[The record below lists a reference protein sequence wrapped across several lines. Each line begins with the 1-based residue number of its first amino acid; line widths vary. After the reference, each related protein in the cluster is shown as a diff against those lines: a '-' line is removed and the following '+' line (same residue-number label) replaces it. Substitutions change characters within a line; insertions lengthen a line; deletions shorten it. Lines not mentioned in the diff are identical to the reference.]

1 MAVRYV
7 ICILALFGSPLLGDR
22 FRMVHQSIEEDLGSS
37 PPYKLGSNITLKC
50 KASDTL
56 EYCKWS
62 HKSRGFCLFE
72 WTTLNGNVE
81 TKQCS
86 SALNKRV
93 KFIGDDQNC
102 FIRLHDISSNDRGD
116 WKCELQSY
124 VLGPLDP
131 LLSTTVAG
139 TVELRIHIPDR
150 KGIYLI
156 IHIVESFIHYNQKI
170 SKPMNQ
176 YKIILI

>member
-1 MAVRYV
+1 MTNLMMVLRNV
-7 ICILALFGSPLLGDR
+7 ICIFALFGSPLLGDR
-22 FRMVHQSIEEDLGSS
+22 FRIVHHSIEEDLGTS
-37 PPYKLGSNITLKC
+37 PPFKLGSNITLKC
-50 KASDTL
+50 KASANM
-56 EYCKWS
+56 EYCKWY
-62 HKSRGFCLFE
+62 HKSRGSCVFE

-81 TKQCS
+81 TKKCS

-102 FIRLHDISSNDRGD
+102 FMRLHDISPNDRGD

-131 LLSTTVAG
+131 LFATKVAS
-139 TVELRIHIPDR
+139 TVELRIDIPDR

-156 IHIVESFIHYNQKI
+156 THIVESLIH
-170 SKPMNQ
+170 
-176 YKIILI
+176 